1 MWGFPKALLVLAFAR
16 KAKAPRFTPRGSYS
30 ESSTQELNHRADNFY
45 FDLVNSEMSLYEKT
59 GAEPCGSAP
68 DYFACPRL
76 VRTSE
81 LYTSVAFCFVEEPR
95 RGIEPL
101 SPDPQTHRST
111 TALPGPQQLC
121 VNRVSVLERKWPD
134 AFASGH

>member
-1 MWGFPKALLVLAFAR
+1 M
-16 KAKAPRFTPRGSYS
+16 
-30 ESSTQELNHRADNFY
+30 Q
-45 FDLVNSEMSLYEKT
+45 KT
-59 GAEPCGSAP
+59 EAEPCGSAS
-68 DYFACPRL
+68 DYFACPRF

-121 VNRVSVLERKWPD
+121 VNRVSVLEREWPG
-134 AFASGH
+134 AFAPGHRRIRVLRSVPRGTAGGKRT